1 MKSKKWAL
9 CVLVFMLLVFAGCT
23 RATEEGMELFEQK
36 KYDEALELFQKEAES
51 GEEQAE
57 AYLGMGLV
65 YWEQQKYEE
74 ASKFFG
80 AIVGRCANRIGEAS
94 FELNGKTYTLAQNN
108 NGNNLHSG
116 MDFFNVR
123 IWDVIKEDN
132 NQLTFALESRD
143 GDQGYPGTVKIEV
156 TYTLTEDDTV
166 KIEYYAVPDQ
176 DTILNMTNHSYFN
189 LDGHEKKDVLAQRV
203 WIDADTFT
211 RADAESIPTGEIVP
225 VEGTPMDFR
234 SGKMIGEEIESDYEA
249 IRLGN
254 GYDHNWVLNH
264 PGTYRKVAEMEGA
277 ESGIGMEVWTD
288 LPGMQFYTANFV
300 EHEEGKEG
308 ICYGKRS
315 GACFET
321 QYFPDAIHKEHFEGP
336 VCKAGSTYHTTTAY
350 HFTVK

>member
-1 MKSKKWAL
+1 MSIEKTVFGTTKQGNSVSLYTISNQHGTKIAVTDLGATLVKVIVKDKNGTPKDV
-9 CVLVFMLLVFAGCT
+9 VLG
-23 RATEEGMELFEQK
+23 
-36 KYDEALELFQKEAES
+36 YDTP
-51 GEEQAE
+51 
-57 AYLGMGLV
+57 
-65 YWEQQKYEE
+65 QKYEE

-80 AIVGRCANRIGEAS
+80 AIVGRCANRIGGAS

-234 SGKMIGEEIESDYEA
+234 SGKVIGEEIESDYEA

-254 GYDHNWVLNH
+254 GYGSQL
-264 PGTYRKVAEMEGA
+264 GTEP
-277 ESGIGMEVWTD
+277 SGY
-288 LPGMQFYTANFV
+288 LP
-300 EHEEGKEG
+300 
-308 ICYGKRS
+308 
-315 GACFET
+315 
-321 QYFPDAIHKEHFEGP
+321 
-336 VCKAGSTYHTTTAY
+336 
-350 HFTVK
+350 

>member
-1 MKSKKWAL
+1 MCEPDRGS
-9 CVLVFMLLVFAGCT
+9 F
-23 RATEEGMELFEQK
+23 
-36 KYDEALELFQKEAES
+36 
-51 GEEQAE
+51 
-57 AYLGMGLV
+57 
-65 YWEQQKYEE
+65 
-74 ASKFFG
+74 
-80 AIVGRCANRIGEAS
+80 

-211 RADAESIPTGEIVP
+211 RADAESILTGEIVP
-225 VEGTPMDFR
+225 GRNTDGFPFR
-234 SGKMIGEEIESDYEA
+234 QDD
-249 IRLGN
+249 RRR
-254 GYDHNWVLNH
+254 D
-264 PGTYRKVAEMEGA
+264 
-277 ESGIGMEVWTD
+277 
-288 LPGMQFYTANFV
+288 
-300 EHEEGKEG
+300 
-308 ICYGKRS
+308 
-315 GACFET
+315 
-321 QYFPDAIHKEHFEGP
+321 
-336 VCKAGSTYHTTTAY
+336 
-350 HFTVK
+350 

>member
-1 MKSKKWAL
+1 
-9 CVLVFMLLVFAGCT
+9 
-23 RATEEGMELFEQK
+23 
-36 KYDEALELFQKEAES
+36 
-51 GEEQAE
+51 
-57 AYLGMGLV
+57 
-65 YWEQQKYEE
+65 
-74 ASKFFG
+74 
-80 AIVGRCANRIGEAS
+80 
-94 FELNGKTYTLAQNN
+94 
-108 NGNNLHSG
+108 
-116 MDFFNVR
+116 
-123 IWDVIKEDN
+123 
-132 NQLTFALESRD
+132 
-143 GDQGYPGTVKIEV
+143 
-156 TYTLTEDDTV
+156 
-166 KIEYYAVPDQ
+166 
-176 DTILNMTNHSYFN
+176 
-189 LDGHEKKDVLAQRV
+189 
-203 WIDADTFT
+203 
-211 RADAESIPTGEIVP
+211 
-225 VEGTPMDFR
+225 MDFR

-308 ICYGKRS
+308 SCYGKRS

>member
-1 MKSKKWAL
+1 MSIKKTMFGTTKRGEEVSLYTLSNEHGMEIAVTDL
-9 CVLVFMLLVFAGCT
+9 GATLVKVLVTDKNG
-23 RATEEGMELFEQK
+23 GK
-36 KYDEALELFQKEAES
+36 KDVVLGYDTP
-51 GEEQAE
+51 
-57 AYLGMGLV
+57 
-65 YWEQQKYEE
+65 QKYEE
-74 ASKFFG
+74 ADKFFG
-80 AIVGRCANRIGEAS
+80 AIVGRCANRIGGAS

-123 IWDVIKEDN
+123 IWNVKEEKED
-132 NQLTFALESRD
+132 QITFVLDSKD
-143 GDQGYPGTVKIEV
+143 GDQGYPGAVQIEV
-156 TYTLTEDDTV
+156 SYTLTADDTV
-166 KIEYYAVPDQ
+166 KIHYHAVPDQ

-203 WIDADTFT
+203 QIDADAFT
-211 RADAESIPTGEIVP
+211 RADAESVPTGEILS

-234 SGKMIGEEIESDYEA
+234 KGRQIGDGIESDYEA

-277 ESGIGMEVWTD
+277 ESGIVMEVWTD

-300 EHEEGKEG
+300 EHEEGKDG
-308 ICYGKRS
+308 ICYGRRS

-336 VCKAGSTYHTTTAY
+336 VCKAGSPYETTTAY

>member
-1 MKSKKWAL
+1 MSIEKT
-9 CVLVFMLLVFAGCT
+9 VFGTT
-23 RATEEGMELFEQK
+23 RRGEQVSLYTISNQQGMEIAVTDLGATLVK
-36 KYDEALELFQKEAES
+36 VIVKDKNGNPKDVVLGYDTP
-51 GEEQAE
+51 
-57 AYLGMGLV
+57 
-65 YWEQQKYEE
+65 QKYEE
-74 ASKFFG
+74 ADKFFC
-80 AIVGRCANRIGEAS
+80 AIVGRCANRIGGAS

-123 IWDVIKEDN
+123 IWDVTKSCD
-132 NQLTFALESRD
+132 QLYICAGQQRGRS
-143 GDQGYPGTVKIEV
+143 GISGAVKIEV
-156 TYTLTEDDTV
+156 TYTLTEDNTV
-166 KIEYYAVPDQ
+166 EIQYHAVPDQ

-203 WIDADTFT
+203 WIDADAFT
-211 RADAESIPTGEIVP
+211 RADAESIPTGEIVL

-234 SGKMIGEEIESDYEA
+234 AGKIIGEEIASDYEA
-249 IRLGN
+249 VRLGN
-254 GYDHNWVLNH
+254 GYDHNWYSTIRVL
-264 PGTYRKVAEMEGA
+264 TAKWQMEGA
-277 ESGIGMEVWTD
+277 ESGIAMEVWTD

-300 EHEEGKEG
+300 EHEEGKDG

>member
-1 MKSKKWAL
+1 MSIEKTVFGTTKQGNSVSLYTISNQHGTKIAVTDLGATLVKVIVKDKNGTPKDV
-9 CVLVFMLLVFAGCT
+9 VLG
-23 RATEEGMELFEQK
+23 
-36 KYDEALELFQKEAES
+36 YDTP
-51 GEEQAE
+51 
-57 AYLGMGLV
+57 
-65 YWEQQKYEE
+65 QKYEE

-80 AIVGRCANRIGEAS
+80 AIVGRCANRIGGAS

-264 PGTYRKVAEMEGA
+264 PGTYRKAAELEGA
-277 ESGIGMEVWTD
+277 DSGIGMEVWTV

-300 EHEEGKEG
+300 EHEDGKEG
-308 ICYGKRS
+308 IFYGKRS

-321 QYFPDAIHKEHFEGP
+321 QYSPDAIQKEHFEGP

-350 HFTVK
+350 LFTVKKVHMGK

>member
-1 MKSKKWAL
+1 MRIEKTVFGTTKQGNSVSLYTISNQHGTKIAVTDLGATLVKVIVKDKNGTPKDV
-9 CVLVFMLLVFAGCT
+9 VLG
-23 RATEEGMELFEQK
+23 
-36 KYDEALELFQKEAES
+36 YDTP
-51 GEEQAE
+51 
-57 AYLGMGLV
+57 
-65 YWEQQKYEE
+65 QKYEE

-80 AIVGRCANRIGEAS
+80 AIVGRCANRIGGAS

-315 GACFET
+315 GACFEP